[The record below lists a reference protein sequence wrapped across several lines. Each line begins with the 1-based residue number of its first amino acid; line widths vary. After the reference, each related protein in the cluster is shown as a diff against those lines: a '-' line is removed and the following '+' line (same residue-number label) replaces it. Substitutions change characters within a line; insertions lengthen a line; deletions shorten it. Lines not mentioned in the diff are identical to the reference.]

1 MAVREPRGQPIIS
14 FEDFSFTYSGADSR
28 ALEGVSFSVHPGEL
42 ALVAGSSGGGKS
54 TLLRAMI
61 GLVPQMYP
69 GELVGRALV
78 AGADPA
84 RTPVREMAQRV
95 GYVFQDPENQ
105 IFASTVEEDVA
116 FGLEVRGLP
125 REEILRRVEEVLG
138 RLGLRELRGRP
149 VHELS
154 DGQKQLV
161 ALAGVLAL
169 DPRVLA
175 LDEPTSMLDPH
186 NAREILRLIRG
197 LVDSSDICAVVVEH
211 RLGFSMPLA
220 DELLVLHG
228 GRLAARGPPREVME
242 RVELRAF
249 GVSPPIP
256 GPRHP
261 VPDPP
266 QSSRVVL
273 ELDSVRYA
281 YPGGTEALAGVSME
295 VREGELV
302 AIVGPNGSGKTTL
315 VRHLN
320 GLLRPSSGSVR
331 VFGRDTRRAD
341 VADLARFVGVV
352 FQNPDHQIFEETV
365 EREVMF
371 APLAM
376 GFAPEDARKAAAAA
390 MEMVG
395 ISHLSPRN
403 PLSLSGGERKR
414 VAVASVLSYGPRIL
428 VLDEPTVGQDVHN
441 RELLRGLIENYVR
454 SGRTVIVV
462 THDLEFIW
470 PLDPRTIVMR
480 SGRILADARL
490 SRVLSDGALMESAHL
505 VPPWLPSSSILE
517 EGVSAS
523 TARREGTRRP
533 QNY

>member
-1 MAVREPRGQPIIS
+1 VRELRGQPAAS
-14 FEDFSFTYSGADSR
+14 FEDFSFTYSGTDSP
-28 ALEGVSFSVHPGEL
+28 ALEGVTFSIHPGEL
-42 ALVAGSSGGGKS
+42 ALIAGSSGGGKS

-69 GELVGRALV
+69 GELWGRAVV

-84 RTPVREMAQRV
+84 RTPVREMARHV

-116 FGLEVRGLP
+116 FGLEVRGIP
-125 REEILRRVEEVLG
+125 KKDIVERVEEVLG

-169 DPRVLA
+169 DPEILV

-186 NAREILRLIRG
+186 NAREMLGLVRG

-220 DELLVLHG
+220 DEFLVLHG
-228 GRLAARGPPREVME
+228 GRLAARGPPQEVAE
-242 RVELRAF
+242 RVELHAF
-249 GVSPPIP
+249 GISPPIP

-266 QSSRVVL
+266 QSSRVAL
-273 ELDSVRYA
+273 ELDSVHYA

-302 AIVGPNGSGKTTL
+302 AIVGHNGSGKTTL
-315 VRHLN
+315 VRHMN

-331 VFGRDTRRAD
+331 VFGRDTKKAD
-341 VADLARFVGVV
+341 VADLARLVGIV
-352 FQNPDHQIFEETV
+352 FQNPDHQIFKETV

-371 APLAM
+371 APLTM
-376 GFAPEDARKAAAAA
+376 GFAPEEARRAATTA
-390 MEMVG
+390 MESVG
-395 ISHLSPRN
+395 ISHLSLRN

-414 VAVASVLSYGPRIL
+414 VAVASVLSYGPRVL
-428 VLDEPTVGQDVHN
+428 VLDEPTVGQDARN
-441 RELLRGLIENYVR
+441 RELLRRIIRDLVS

-462 THDLEFIW
+462 THDLDFIW
-470 PLDPRTIVMR
+470 PLDPRTIVIR
-480 SGRILADARL
+480 SGRILADTRL
-490 SRVLSDGALMESAHL
+490 SRVLSDGMLMESAHL
-505 VPPWLPSSSILE
+505 VPPWLPSSGIE
-517 EGVSAS
+517 EESAQ
-523 TARREGTRRP
+523 RVDGPVR
-533 QNY
+533 